1 MESRDDWRSKEL
13 LFSSTINKNIVRRK
27 NVMNVALII
36 KEEALSFNYVSIEN
50 PNLLRARNQI
60 GWSN

>member
-27 NVMNVALII
+27 NVMNIALNI

-50 PNLLRARNQI
+50 PNLLRARNLI

>member
-50 PNLLRARNQI
+50 PNLLRARNLI

>member
-27 NVMNVALII
+27 NVMNIALNI

-50 PNLLRARNQI
+50 PNILRARNQI